1 MSAQPARR
9 RDHDRIADASIHDN
23 TKPSNMQFTKLTQ
36 SIACIAALAAT
47 CIAFS
52 PAHAGTSKAVD
63 ANGSIQNFDILGVKL
78 GMTEAQAVAAI
89 KERFPAGTKDSRGRV
104 VALKQTDYTLQN
116 RNTGKPVRAGVRFEF
131 YPDQKTN
138 YDFVKVL
145 FNDGKVWAVW
155 RDDTTSTYVYD
166 KTIGDMSS
174 KYAGAVAIEDYF
186 DILINGQRTSDG
198 NKAKN
203 GFELYQGACADNAL
217 PFKRVNQGD
226 GISLQSSCSKVFQV
240 KYGVLQT
247 NGVKSLGNGYSQL
260 VDLDAGRIFMQSL
273 NSAPAPT
280 AGAKF

>member
-1 MSAQPARR
+1 
-9 RDHDRIADASIHDN
+9 
-23 TKPSNMQFTKLTQ
+23 MQFTRHIQ

-47 CIAFS
+47 CAAFG

-63 ANGSIQNFDILGVKL
+63 ATGSIQNFDILGVKL

-104 VALKQTDYTLQN
+104 VSLKQTEYTLQN
-116 RNTGKPVRAGVRFEF
+116 RNTGRPVRAGVRFEF

-138 YDFVKVL
+138 YDFVKIL

-155 RDDTTSTYVYD
+155 RDDTTSTYAYE
-166 KTIGDMSS
+166 KTIGDMNA
-174 KYAGAVAIEDYF
+174 KYAGAVVIEDYF

-198 NKAKN
+198 SKAKN

-226 GISLQSSCSKVFQV
+226 GISLQSSCNKVFQV

-247 NGVKSLGNGYSQL
+247 NGAKSLGNGYAQL

-273 NSAPAPT
+273 NNAPAAT
-280 AGAKF
+280 AGAKL

>member
-1 MSAQPARR
+1 
-9 RDHDRIADASIHDN
+9 
-23 TKPSNMQFTKLTQ
+23 MQFTKRLH
-36 SIACIAALAAT
+36 SIACIAALAAS
-47 CIAFS
+47 CVLLS

-63 ANGSIQNFDILGVKL
+63 SGGSIQNFDILGVKL
-78 GMTEAQAVAAI
+78 GMTEVQAVAAI

-104 VALKQTDYTLQN
+104 VSLKQTDYTLQN
-116 RNTGKPVRAGVRFEF
+116 KTTGKPVRAGVRFEF

-155 RDDTTSTYVYD
+155 RDDTTSTYAYE
-166 KTIGDMSS
+166 KTIGDMGS
-174 KYAGAVAIEDYF
+174 KYAGAVAIEDYY
-186 DILINGQRTSDG
+186 DILSNGQRTSDG
-198 NKAKN
+198 SRAKN

-226 GISLQSSCSKVFQV
+226 GISLQSSCNKVFQV

-247 NGVKSLGNGYSQL
+247 NGAKSLGNGYAQL

-273 NSAPAPT
+273 NNAPAAT
-280 AGAKF
+280 AGAKL